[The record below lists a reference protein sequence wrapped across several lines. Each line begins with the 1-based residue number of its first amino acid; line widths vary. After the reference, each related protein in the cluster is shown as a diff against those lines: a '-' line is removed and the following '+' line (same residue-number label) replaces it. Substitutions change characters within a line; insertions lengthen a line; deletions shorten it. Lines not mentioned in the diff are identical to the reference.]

1 MSVSGLNPLEKR
13 TAVSLAAV
21 FGFRMLGLFMLMPV
35 FAIYGQELEGFS
47 PIWVGLAIGAYGLTQ
62 AILQIP
68 MGLLSDRFGRRRII
82 VIGLILF
89 AIGSVV
95 AAMAESVYMVT
106 LGRAIQGTGAIA
118 SAVLAL
124 AADLTR
130 EEQRPKVMAVIGMCI
145 GMSFSLALIFGP
157 MLADAFGLSGLFWI
171 TAMFALAGIVV
182 VFTLV
187 PTAVN
192 KAPRGETVAI
202 PALLVKLA
210 RHPQLIRLDAGV
222 LILHLM
228 LTSVFVSL
236 PQMLLQTGMPAI
248 EHWTL
253 YFPVLI
259 GSFFLMV
266 PFIIYASKKAKEK
279 EVFLTAIVGLSIS
292 MVGLY
297 FGAADLNAIIVFVLL
312 FFVAFNYL
320 EASLPAL
327 VSRISPAGNKGSAM
341 GIYSSS
347 QFFGA
352 FLGGIMGGV
361 VANFANPQLVFA
373 AAALMGLLWLA
384 IAWSMEVPKRSKPL
398 SMDIHC
404 EDEVQAELLADQL
417 VGLPGVL
424 EATVVFEENR
434 VYLKV
439 DEKLFDIALANEVV
453 NQKVVNQS

>member
-35 FAIYGQELEGFS
+35 FAIYGQDLIGFS

-68 MGLLSDRFGRRRII
+68 MGMLSDRFGRRRII

-89 AIGSVV
+89 AIGSVI
-95 AAMAESVYMVT
+95 AAMADSVYMVT
-106 LGRAIQGTGAIA
+106 LGRAVQGTGAIA

-157 MLADAFGLSGLFWI
+157 MLAEAFGLSGLFWV
-171 TAMFALAGIVV
+171 TAMFALAAIVV
-182 VFTLV
+182 VVTLV

-202 PALLVKLA
+202 PALLSKLI
-210 RHPQLIRLDAGV
+210 RHPQLVRLDAGV

-228 LTSVFVSL
+228 LTAVFVSL
-236 PQMLLQTGMPAI
+236 PQMLMQTGMPAVD
-248 EHWTL
+248 HWRL

-266 PFIIYASKKAKEK
+266 PFIIYSSKKAKER
-279 EVFLTAIVGLSIS
+279 EVFLMAICGLVIS
-292 MVGLY
+292 LIGLY
-297 FGAADLNAIIVFVLL
+297 FGAKNLHAIMVFVLL

-320 EASLPAL
+320 EATLPAL
-327 VSRISPAGNKGSAM
+327 VSRITPPGNKGSAM

-352 FLGGIMGGV
+352 FLGGIIGGV
-361 VANFANPQLVFA
+361 VADLSNPQLVFA
-373 AAALMGLLWLA
+373 AAAVMGVLWLVV
-384 IAWSMEVPKRSKPL
+384 AWSMEVPKRSKPL

-404 EDEVQAELLADQL
+404 ADEVQAELLAEQL
-417 VGLPGVL
+417 VNLTGVL
-424 EATVVFEENR
+424 EATVMFEENKA
-434 VYLKV
+434 YLKV
-439 DEKLFDIALANEVV
+439 DEKVFNIELAQNIV
-453 NQKVVNQS
+453 NQK

>member
-35 FAIYGQELEGFS
+35 FAIYGQELVGFS
-47 PIWVGLAIGAYGLTQ
+47 PVWIGLAIGAYGLTQ

-82 VIGLILF
+82 VLGLILF
-89 AIGSVV
+89 AFGSVI
-95 AAMAESVYMVT
+95 AATADSVYMVT

-130 EEQRPKVMAVIGMCI
+130 DEQRPKVMAVIGMCI

-157 MLADAFGLSGLFWI
+157 MLAESFGLQGLFWI

-182 VFTLV
+182 VLTLV
-187 PTAVN
+187 PAAVN

-202 PALLVKLA
+202 PALLGTLI
-210 RHPQLIRLDAGV
+210 RHPQLVRLDIGV
-222 LILHLM
+222 LLLHLM
-228 LTSVFVSL
+228 LTAVFVSL
-236 PQMLLQTGMPAI
+236 PPLLIKSGMPAV
-248 EHWTL
+248 EHWQL

-266 PFIIYASKKAKEK
+266 PFLIYASKKGKEK
-279 EVFLTAIVGLSIS
+279 SVFLLAISALTVSLAGLYMAQSSLTGIVGFI
-292 MVGLY
+292 
-297 FGAADLNAIIVFVLL
+297 LL

-327 VSRISPAGNKGSAM
+327 VSRITPPGNKGSAM

-352 FLGGIMGGV
+352 FLGGIIGGV
-361 VANFANPQLVFA
+361 VADIASPGLVFVA
-373 AAALMGLLWLA
+373 AAVMGGIWLLV
-384 IAWSMEVPKRSKPL
+384 AWGMTVPQRSKLL
-398 SMDIHC
+398 SMDIHL
-404 EDEVQAELLADQL
+404 EDEDDAEDLADKL
-417 VGLPGVL
+417 VALPGVL

-434 VYLKV
+434 TYLKV
-439 DEKLFDIALANEVV
+439 DESVFDKEKAQQVV
-453 NQKVVNQS
+453 NATNG

>member
-1 MSVSGLNPLEKR
+1 MSESGLNSLEKR

-35 FAIYGQELEGFS
+35 FAIYGQDLEGFS
-47 PIWVGLAIGAYGLTQ
+47 PIWIGLAIGAYGLTQ
-62 AILQIP
+62 AMLQIP
-68 MGLLSDRFGRRRII
+68 MGMLSDRFGRKRII
-82 VIGLILF
+82 VIGLVLF

-145 GMSFSLALIFGP
+145 GISFSLALIFGP
-157 MLADAFGLSGLFWI
+157 LLAQNFGLSSLFWV
-171 TAMFALAGIVV
+171 TAVFAVVGIVV
-182 VFTLV
+182 VLTAV
-187 PTAVN
+187 PSAVN
-192 KAPRGETVAI
+192 KAPKGETVAI
-202 PALLVKLA
+202 PALLANLA
-210 RHPQLIRLDAGV
+210 RHPQLVRLDAGV

-228 LTSVFVSL
+228 LTAVFVSL
-236 PQMLLQTGMPAI
+236 PLMLMNTGMAAVD
-248 EHWTL
+248 HWKL

-266 PFIIYASKKAKEK
+266 PFIIYASKKAKER
-279 EVFLTAIVGLSIS
+279 EIFLLAIGGL
-292 MVGLY
+292 VCALTGLY
-297 FGAADLNAIIVFVLL
+297 FGADNLTALIVFVLL

-327 VSRISPAGNKGSAM
+327 VSRITPAGNKGSAM

-352 FLGGIMGGV
+352 FLGGIIGGT
-361 VANFANPQLVFA
+361 VADLANPQLVFA
-373 AAALMGLLWLA
+373 AAAAMGLLWLV
-384 IAWSMEVPKRSKPL
+384 IAWSMQVPKRSKPL
-398 SMDIHC
+398 SLDIHC
-404 EDEVQAELLADQL
+404 TEEAQGELLAEQL
-417 VGLPGVL
+417 ANLPGVI
-424 EATVVFEENR
+424 EATVVVEESR
-434 VYLKV
+434 AYLKV
-439 DEKLFDIALANEVV
+439 DEKEFDIALARQVV
-453 NQKVVNQS
+453 S